1 MHILG
6 FIFLIL
12 ISISPVPLIWFFR
25 RRDIPL
31 HFILP
36 IPVFTLMAHRYF
48 RFYLRVNNNPF
59 SIVNHFLR
67 VIPLLLLS
75 VSIYYIHDSFK
86 KEKEKDMPEVSDIS
100 SVEIEARRIAE
111 NSLRE
116 QNNKK
121 GGYTE

>member
-6 FIFLIL
+6 LIFLIL
-12 ISISPVPLIWFFR
+12 ISISPVPLVWFFR

-36 IPVFTLMAHRYF
+36 IPVFTLMALRYF
-48 RFYLRVNNNPF
+48 RFFLRVNNNPF
-59 SIVNHFLR
+59 GIINHFLR
-67 VIPLLLLS
+67 TIPLLFTAIS
-75 VSIYYIHDSFK
+75 VHYIFVSLK
-86 KEKEKDMPEVSDIS
+86 KEKDKPDTSDIS

-111 NSLRE
+111 NYLRE

-121 GGYTE
+121 GGNTE